1 MTAWISVILG
11 IISVMLV
18 PLIVFIW
25 RGAVKWTRVEDKL
38 DGVIRNVADL
48 VRNED
53 KIHQTMIDQMKEDRR
68 ATNERLTW
76 LERNLWNRGS

>member
-1 MTAWISVILG
+1 VILG

>member
-1 MTAWISVILG
+1 MILG